1 MTLDMIILLSIV
13 TVVAGVATFVFNYD
27 PKDEIE
33 DEHGLAAIGGM
44 MMLVGF
50 ICFIVSLLTNI
61 LLSDIRIGAIVFSVS
76 AILLVVGMLVKSVL
90 EGEYKLKPYV
100 KWAAWANFVFLLTGT
115 IGSAITLMV
124 IK

>member
-76 AILLVVGMLVKSVL
+76 AILLVVGMLVKSIL
-90 EGEYKLKPYV
+90 EGEHKLKPYV
-100 KWAAWANFVFLLTGT
+100 KWAAWANFVFLLTATIGT
-115 IGSAITLMV
+115 ILTTMV